1 MGSSSRSKTS
11 STESSQTLADNRV
24 VDGDNAI
31 IGGNIT
37 LSNTGSGSGQFN
49 VTTTDFGA
57 LDAASEIAGQS
68 FKFSDRALTSVDN
81 SVEAVR
87 TIAGDA
93 GATISGALAKVTD
106 FAASQQPDQKEAKT
120 LQLIVI
126 AVAVVGA
133 VYVYRGGR

>member
-1 MGSSSRSKTS
+1 MGSSSRSQTK

-24 VDGDNAI
+24 VDGDGAI

-37 LSNTGSGSGQFN
+37 LSNTGEGSGEFN

-57 LDAASEIAGQS
+57 LDAASELSG
-68 FKFSDRALTSVDN
+68 RALTSVDN

-93 GATISGALAKVTD
+93 GATISGALNKVTD
-106 FAASQQPDQKEAKT
+106 FATSQQPDQKEAKT

-133 VYVYRGGR
+133 VYVYQGGR

>member
-1 MGSSSRSKTS
+1 VGSSSRSKTS

-57 LDAASEIAGQS
+57 LDAASELSG
-68 FKFSDRALTSVDN
+68 RALTSVDN
-81 SVEAVR
+81 SVAAVR

-126 AVAVVGA
+126 AVAVVGV

>member
-1 MGSSSRSKTS
+1 VGSSSRSQTK

-24 VDGDNAI
+24 VDGDGAI

-37 LSNTGSGSGQFN
+37 LSNTGEGSGEFN

-57 LDAASEIAGQS
+57 LDAASELSG
-68 FKFSDRALTSVDN
+68 RALTSVDN

-93 GATISGALAKVTD
+93 GATISGALNKVTD
-106 FAASQQPDQKEAKT
+106 FATSQQPDQSSSKT
-120 LQLIVI
+120 LQLLII
-126 AVAVVGA
+126 SMAVVGA
-133 VYVYRGGR
+133 VALYRRGK

>member
-1 MGSSSRSKTS
+1 MGSSSRSNTS

-57 LDAASEIAGQS
+57 LDAASELSG
-68 FKFSDRALTSVDN
+68 RALTSVDN

-106 FAASQQPDQKEAKT
+106 FAASQQPNQKEAKT

>member
-1 MGSSSRSKTS
+1 MGSSSRSQTK

-24 VDGDNAI
+24 VDGDGAI

-37 LSNTGSGSGQFN
+37 LSNTGEGSGEFN

-57 LDAASEIAGQS
+57 LDAASELSG
-68 FKFSDRALTSVDN
+68 RALTSVDN

-93 GATISGALAKVTD
+93 GATISGALNKVTD
-106 FAASQQPDQKEAKT
+106 FATSQQPDQKEAKT

>member
-1 MGSSSRSKTS
+1 MGSSSRSQTK

-24 VDGDNAI
+24 VDGDGAI

-37 LSNTGSGSGQFN
+37 LSNTGEGSGEFN

-57 LDAASEIAGQS
+57 LDAASELSG
-68 FKFSDRALTSVDN
+68 RALTSVDN

-93 GATISGALAKVTD
+93 GATISGALSDVTK
-106 FAASQQPDQKEAKT
+106 FATSQQPDQSSSKT
-120 LQLIVI
+120 LQLLIMSM
-126 AVAVVGA
+126 AVVGA
-133 VYVYRGGR
+133 VALYRRGK

>member
-1 MGSSSRSKTS
+1 MGSSSRSQTK
-11 STESSQTLADNRV
+11 STESSQTVADSRV

-37 LSNTGSGSGQFN
+37 LSNTGEGSGEFN

-57 LDAASEIAGQS
+57 LDAASELSG
-68 FKFSDRALTSVDN
+68 RALTSVDN

-93 GATISGALAKVTD
+93 GATISGALNKVTD
-106 FAASQQPDQKEAKT
+106 FATSQQPDQSSSKT
-120 LQLIVI
+120 LQLLII
-126 AVAVVGA
+126 SMAVVGA
-133 VYVYRGGR
+133 VALYRRGN

>member
-57 LDAASEIAGQS
+57 LDAASELSG
-68 FKFSDRALTSVDN
+68 RALTSVDN

-126 AVAVVGA
+126 AVAVVGV

>member
-1 MGSSSRSKTS
+1 MGSSSRSQTK

-37 LSNTGSGSGQFN
+37 LSNTGEGSGEFN

-57 LDAASEIAGQS
+57 LDAASELSG
-68 FKFSDRALTSVDN
+68 RALTSVDN

-93 GATISGALAKVTD
+93 GATISGALNKVTD
-106 FAASQQPDQKEAKT
+106 FATSQQPDQKEAKT